1 MQRSLLALMVVLTM
15 LYGCA
20 EASKLVER
28 VEKQH
33 GLDKQA
39 REQETTAVE
48 LAPEPPASEP
58 PASEPPNLPDYNIM
72 MDEDCSEGFPKKC
85 INAATGATS
94 EEAFTLLTEH
104 FRDENPGYRAIL
116 VTFYENHQMPETTG
130 SGWSFADEEVAR
142 TLLSQQYS
150 DHQETDIDKQVREVM
165 DNGGFYITSL
175 QDEAQEM
182 IEMAC
187 EDWDSKVMGP
197 LPAFCYPASLSPA
210 VCHSASSPAFCQ

>member
-1 MQRSLLALMVVLTM
+1 
-15 LYGCA
+15 
-20 EASKLVER
+20 
-28 VEKQH
+28 
-33 GLDKQA
+33 
-39 REQETTAVE
+39 
-48 LAPEPPASEP
+48 
-58 PASEPPNLPDYNIM
+58 M
-72 MDEDCSEGFPKKC
+72 MDEDCSEGFPRSASTLPPAPPRRKP
-85 INAATGATS
+85 S
-94 EEAFTLLTEH
+94 LLTEH

-116 VTFYENHQMPETTG
+116 VTFYENHQMSETTG

-187 EDWDSKVMGP
+187 EDWDSKVKGP
-197 LPAFCYPASLSPA
+197 PPAFCYPAGLSPA
-210 VCHSASSPAFCQ
+210 FCHSSSSPAFCH